1 MGVDKSFTK
10 VIENV
15 LGRGVSAMQR
25 LPPLYGEIMVG
36 QAITCLGLLTSVGM
50 TELRE
55 AMRLQEK

>member
-15 LGRGVSAMQR
+15 LGRGASAMQR
-25 LPPLYGEIMVG
+25 LSPLYGEIMVG
-36 QAITCLGLLTSVGM
+36 QAITCLGLLTSEGM